1 MSYFTNKSGVG
12 SYSKLNDT
20 GLGSLGGSGVGIIP
34 EFYEMEPAIVLDV
47 ILNENHPVLKSKKL
61 DISSFPDN
69 YKDTTPSSTDAD
81 CTWIGRVLVR
91 QCFSQ
96 QAMAKEKLN
105 WAIPLDVTGIVEYP
119 LINETVIVVKYFGNL
134 YYTKRLNFRG
144 FVNNSGDY
152 KLEKVYGINTGSGV
166 FGPKSLLTNKKNENS
181 DYIGSLGSYFL
192 TNNKI
197 RRLRKYEGDTSIES
211 RFGQSIRFAA
221 YDDLRDNDKSKY
233 VDYKADKSLNP
244 KLDAGGG
251 NPMILIRNRQ
261 RKLASDDANPVHPKL
276 PPIPK
281 ISEVE
286 KNVGGLISEDIN
298 HDGSSIYMTSGL
310 TKSTWRTTVYKS
322 MFAHGPEE
330 QPVYSP
336 TNSSEFKYPVLNG
349 DQIVINTDR
358 LILSSRF
365 GETFHYSKKRYG
377 VVTDSE
383 YTVDAQDQVVITT
396 NNKTV
401 INSPVIYL
409 GQYGETN
416 EPALLGQTSVDWLY
430 DLCNWLLDHVHWYNH
445 IHPDRDDLNNNNAN
459 NENNNNKNNKNNNR
473 VHRETGNADKNVT
486 QISVQKKQ
494 LELLRGNLHKLMSR
508 RVFMTGGGYAPGVNG
523 RLPVG
528 YDGTATPIKINNATG
543 AGVPGDFKGSNR
555 REGPVTKTYA

>member
-20 GLGSLGGSGVGIIP
+20 GLGSLGGSGVGITP

-47 ILNENHPVLKSKKL
+47 ILDENHPLLKSKKL

-81 CTWIGRVLVR
+81 CTWIGRALVR

-96 QAMAKEKLN
+96 QAMAKDKLN

-134 YYTKRLNFRG
+134 YYTKRLNIRG

-166 FGPKSLLTNKKNENS
+166 FGPKSLLSNKKNKSS
-181 DYIGSLGSYFL
+181 DYVGSLGSYFL

-211 RFGQSIRFAA
+211 RFGQSIRFSA
-221 YDDLRDNDKSKY
+221 YDNNRFGDKGAY
-233 VDYKADKSLNP
+233 IDYTGDKTLNP
-244 KLDAGGG
+244 PDVGGG
-251 NPMILIRNRQ
+251 NPMIIIRNRQ
-261 RKLASDDANPVHPKL
+261 RKIALDDAIPVHPKL

-310 TKSTWRTTVYKS
+310 TTSKWATTVYKS
-322 MFAHGPEE
+322 MFAAGKEE
-330 QPVYSP
+330 QPLFSP
-336 TNSSEFKYPVLNG
+336 KNSSYFAYPILSG
-349 DQIVINTDR
+349 DQIVVNTDR
-358 LILSSRF
+358 IVLSSRF
-365 GETFHYSKKRYG
+365 GETLHHSKQRYG
-377 VVTDSE
+377 IVTDSE
-383 YTVDAQDQVVITT
+383 YTVDAQDQIVITT

-401 INSPVIYL
+401 INSPAIYL

-430 DLCNWLLDHVHWYNH
+430 DLCNWLLEHVHWYNH
-445 IHPDRDDLNNNNAN
+445 VHEDRDGGGGHD
-459 NENNNNKNNKNNNR
+459 K
-473 VHRETGNADKNVT
+473 TGNADKNVT
-486 QISVQKKQ
+486 QFSVQQQQ
-494 LELLRGNLHKLMSR
+494 LKLLRDNLHKLMSR

-523 RLPVG
+523 RSPVG
-528 YDGTATPIKINNATG
+528 YDGTAKVVEINTATG
-543 AGVPGDFKGSNR
+543 DGVPGDFKGANR
-555 REGPVTKTYA
+555 REGPVTKIYN